1 MVGRV
6 TGMNVHS
13 KPPTRP
19 IEDTQGKRGD
29 ILGAGL
35 RLFDEQGFHG
45 TSMSEIAEAAGVGA
59 GTIYR
64 YFDGK
69 EDLVD
74 QLYAEARAAA
84 HESIMEMGFDED
96 ASVRDRL
103 RTTWRAVIRNYMEC
117 PRLYRFILQYESSA
131 YLRRAQRA
139 QPEDLRSP
147 FQEIYRD
154 GVEQGLFPA
163 LPQSVYGSFFIGTVT
178 HLVQEHLNDGPELD
192 EELIDQSFEMLWAAY
207 TKAPVDP
214 GTG

>member
-1 MVGRV
+1 
-6 TGMNVHS
+6 MNVNS

-35 RLFDEQGFHG
+35 HLFDEQGFHG

-84 HESIMEMGFDED
+84 HESIVEMGFDED

-103 RTTWRAVIRNYMEC
+103 RTSWRAVNRIYMEC
-117 PRLYRFILQYESSA
+117 LQ
-131 YLRRAQRA
+131 L
-139 QPEDLRSP
+139 
-147 FQEIYRD
+147 
-154 GVEQGLFPA
+154 
-163 LPQSVYGSFFIGTVT
+163 
-178 HLVQEHLNDGPELD
+178 
-192 EELIDQSFEMLWAAY
+192 
-207 TKAPVDP
+207 
-214 GTG
+214 

>member
-1 MVGRV
+1 
-6 TGMNVHS
+6 MNIHS
-13 KPPTRP
+13 KTPTGP
-19 IEDTQGKRGD
+19 IEDVQGKRGD
-29 ILGAGL
+29 ILKAGL
-35 RLFDEQGFHG
+35 CLFDEQGFHG

-74 QLYAEARAAA
+74 QLYAKSREAA
-84 HESIMEMGFDED
+84 HQSILDMGFSENV
-96 ASVRDRL
+96 SVRDRL
-103 RTTWRAVIRNYMEC
+103 RMMWRAVIRNYMAC

-131 YLRRAQRA
+131 YIRRAERA

-154 GVEQGLFPA
+154 GVEQGLFPD

-192 EELIDQSFEMLWAAY
+192 EALIDQSFEMLWAAF
-207 TKAPVDP
+207 TQASGNLETD
-214 GTG
+214 